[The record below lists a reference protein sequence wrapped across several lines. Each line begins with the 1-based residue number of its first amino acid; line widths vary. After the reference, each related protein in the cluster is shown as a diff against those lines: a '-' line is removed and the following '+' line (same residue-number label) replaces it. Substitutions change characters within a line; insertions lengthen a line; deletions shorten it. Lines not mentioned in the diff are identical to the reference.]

1 MRAKAA
7 LAGRPD
13 GLLLRSWAASE
24 LGARVV
30 SALVLAA
37 AALLAAVHGGW
48 PFALFWLLAGIA
60 VAAEWTAVTR
70 TEPSGPIRAAT
81 GVGLT
86 ALAVAT
92 LFEIG
97 APLGVLAFLGGGT
110 LVLALG
116 RDPHDRL
123 WALAGFAAA
132 VVIVVVP
139 PWMRNHPELGL
150 AGLLWMFA
158 VVWTTDIAA
167 YFTGRRLGGPKLW
180 PRVSPKKTWSGF
192 GGGLLA
198 GTLAGLLIAMLAARL
213 GWLPVASPAVVVLIS
228 AVGSVVSQLGDLGES
243 ALKRHFD
250 VKDSGRLIPGHGGAM
265 DRIDGF
271 WSVSLLVGLLL
282 ALRSL
287 WS

>member
-1 MRAKAA
+1 M
-7 LAGRPD
+7 
-13 GLLLRSWAASE
+13 ASE
-24 LGARVV
+24 LGVRLL
-30 SALVLAA
+30 SGLVLAA

-70 TEPSGPIRAAT
+70 LEPSGPIRAAT

-86 ALAVAT
+86 
-92 LFEIG
+92 
-97 APLGVLAFLGGGT
+97 VLAGAALLEADAAWEVLVSIGGA
-110 LVLALG
+110 VLLLAFGAG
-116 RDPHDRL
+116 RHDRL
-123 WALAGFAAA
+123 WAVAGFAAA
-132 VVIVVVP
+132 AVIVLVP
-139 PWMRNHPELGL
+139 PAMRNHPEFGL

-198 GTLAGLLIAMLAARL
+198 GTVAGVLTATAATRL
-213 GWLPVASPAVVVLIS
+213 GWSPVASPGLVALVS
-228 AVGSVVSQLGDLGES
+228 AVASVVSQLGDLGES
-243 ALKRHFD
+243 ALKRHFE
-250 VKDSGRLIPGHGGAM
+250 VKDSGRLIPGHGGVM

-271 WSVSLLVGLLL
+271 WAVSLLVGLLL
-282 ALRSL
+282 AFLSL
-287 WS
+287 WT